1 MPGGA
6 HHATTGQ
13 RLPTAA
19 LITYV
24 CLCVLMQRHS
34 QVLLR
39 KSTNVFKPW
48 KPVLAV
54 LTVDNFLHLFDIPQ
68 SSATAGITLGS
79 STQEAMSALLPR
91 PDSVNKASGL
101 PVSPRTLVGREK
113 DSNKKTLGAL
123 RSRPPSSPAA
133 VADLPARPPA
143 A

>member
-1 MPGGA
+1 MS
-6 HHATTGQ
+6 
-13 RLPTAA
+13 
-19 LITYV
+19 V
-24 CLCVLMQRHS
+24 CVLVQRHS

-68 SSATAGITLGS
+68 SSATAGIALGS
-79 STQEAMSALLPR
+79 STQEAMNALLPR

-113 DSNKKTLGAL
+113 DSNKKTLSAL
-123 RSRPPSSPAA
+123 SRPLSSSAAAPA
-133 VADLPARPPA
+133 VCS
-143 A
+143 